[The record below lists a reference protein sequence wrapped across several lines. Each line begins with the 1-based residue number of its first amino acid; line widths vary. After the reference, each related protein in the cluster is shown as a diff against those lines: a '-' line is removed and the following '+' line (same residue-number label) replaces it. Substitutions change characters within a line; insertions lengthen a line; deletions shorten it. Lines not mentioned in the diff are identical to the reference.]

1 MISGVKVRWSSAS
14 YMHYAGFLIVLSASV
29 ALLGS
34 LSDDYDEAAFFGW
47 SILVALVSALLT
59 ITYWSVGRRVAA
71 GLLSF
76 VTLILLLVCFGAF
89 EDWIGLLDADGAPIS
104 GFNVGR
110 LLLYL
115 AAIFGGL
122 FFIAIFRFPLLVTVV
137 VLGAW
142 LFVVDLLSGGG
153 DWSAVVSIFVGLF
166 FLLVGAAADR
176 TYGFWVHI
184 GAGLALGG
192 AFLYIWHSKWWEWL
206 LIGIIALFFFAFA
219 AGLDRSSYAV
229 FASLGLFLM
238 SSYFIE
244 RWVGSD
250 TFPFTLF
257 DEGEPASHPWARALL
272 YTLVGLIFLAI
283 GLWFERTRRASD
295 QLDDSLTAS

>member
-1 MISGVKVRWSSAS
+1 MISDVKVRWSSAS
-14 YMHYAGFLIVLSASV
+14 YMHYAGFLIVLFASV

-34 LSDDYDEAAFFGW
+34 LSDDYSAAAFFGW
-47 SILVALVSALLT
+47 SILVALISGFLT
-59 ITYWSVGRRVAA
+59 IVYWSVGRRVAA

-89 EDWIGLLDADGAPIS
+89 EDWIGLLDESGVPIS
-104 GFNVGR
+104 GFSVGR

-115 AAIFGGL
+115 AGIFGGL
-122 FFIAIFRFPLLVTVV
+122 LFIAIFRFPLLVTVV
-137 VLGAW
+137 VLGTW

-176 TYGFWVHI
+176 TYGFWVHV

-192 AFLYIWHSKWWEWL
+192 AFIYIWHSKWWEWL
-206 LIGIIALFFFAFA
+206 LIGIVALFFLAFA
-219 AGLDRSSYAV
+219 AGLDRSSYTV
-229 FASLGLFLM
+229 FASIGLFLM

-244 RWVGSD
+244 RWVGTD
-250 TFPFTLF
+250 TILNPIFGE
-257 DEGEPASHPWARALL
+257 EGPASHPWARALL

-283 GLWFERTRRASD
+283 GLWFERTRRMSE
-295 QLDDSLTAS
+295 QLEDSLTA